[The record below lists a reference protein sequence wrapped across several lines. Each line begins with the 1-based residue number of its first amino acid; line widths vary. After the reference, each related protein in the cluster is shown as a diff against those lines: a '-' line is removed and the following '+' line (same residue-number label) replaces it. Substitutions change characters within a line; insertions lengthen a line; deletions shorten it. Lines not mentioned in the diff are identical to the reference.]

1 MKTQY
6 NGILAPM
13 ALALVGA
20 LTLYGCGG
28 GGGGGGSTAAPGGT
42 ATVVAPV
49 VNTPLDGVTV
59 TLSCA
64 DGTVGGSNTAK
75 QGSVAISVPTTC
87 LTPYT
92 MVVSGKGTMAGPDLM
107 FGTADDETYDST
119 MRTALKS
126 VIQSTDLGLPAGAAL
141 TAGSTVNAPAMTA
154 ITTMIAESVGKPNP
168 SVAEIS
174 AAMTKVAG
182 VTGLAVADLY
192 KNPMTNGNVFQMATL
207 ANEMVAAAVKDAPTL
222 TAPNNLIKAMASSMT
237 AKLTDATIDPAN
249 LMGLSAASSSVL
261 KAQMPTI
268 QAKATAMKSVAD
280 AVGANVAS
288 ANQAGLMPADAA
300 NAMAGALKGPQAAIA
315 QAVVAN
321 AQIAQDTL
329 TQMATQM
336 AALRN
341 NASVAP
347 ADLAARM
354 VAMVQ
359 GMDAVR
365 VQEVSNL
372 QTAISSAGSDPTAI
386 ANGVMQAG
394 LQAQSMIAG
403 STPALMSSVLGAT
416 TANLQSSGFMSAM
429 AASIVSQINPAAM
442 VAAMTVAAGD
452 PSAAL
457 ASMGLNPAMMALTAA
472 APASQV
478 TSLNLTPPGALAA
491 YPTLAA
497 QVVNMVTVR
506 VALSGSLTSGKLQ
519 DWINAIGTAL
529 AKNDPTLLNFSSVAS
544 TIQGYF
550 ATNAPDLTT
559 APPAAL
565 TMTVVA
571 GTTFMSQTPITIGAG
586 MGMAGKP

>member
-6 NGILAPM
+6 KGILAPM
-13 ALALVGA
+13 ALALAGA

-28 GGGGGGSTAAPGGT
+28 GGGGSGGSAAAPGGT

-59 TLSCA
+59 TLSCS
-64 DGTVGGSNTAK
+64 DGTVGGSNIAK
-75 QGSVAISVPTTC
+75 QGSVAITVPTTC

-107 FGTADDETYDST
+107 FGTADDEAYDST

-168 SVAEIS
+168 SAAEIS

-182 VTGLAVADLY
+182 VTGLPVADLY

-207 ANEMVAAAVKDAPTL
+207 ANEMVAAAVKDDPTL

-237 AKLTDATIDPAN
+237 AKLTDTTIDPAN
-249 LMGLSAASSSVL
+249 LMGLSAATSTVL
-261 KAQMPTI
+261 QAQMPTI
-268 QAKATAMKSVAD
+268 QAKATAMKAVAD
-280 AVGANVAS
+280 AVDANVAN

-300 NAMAGALKGPQAAIA
+300 NALAAALKGPQASAA

-341 NASVAP
+341 DPTVAP

-354 VAMVQ
+354 VAIAQ
-359 GMDAVR
+359 GMDVALA
-365 VQEVSNL
+365 QQMSNL
-372 QTAISSAGSDPTAI
+372 QTLISSAGIDPTTI
-386 ANGVMQAG
+386 ANEVMQATQ
-394 LQAQSMIAG
+394 QAQSMIAG
-403 STPALMSSVLGAT
+403 LAPALMSSVLGAT
-416 TANLQSSGFMSAM
+416 TTNLQTSGFMSATV
-429 AASIVSQINPAAM
+429 AAIVSQIDPAAL
-442 VAAMTVAAGD
+442 VAAMTAAAGD
-452 PSAAL
+452 PNAAL
-457 ASMGLNPAMMALTAA
+457 ASMGLNPAMMASTAA
-472 APASQV
+472 ASASQL
-478 TSLNLTPPGALAA
+478 TSLNLTPPAALAS

-497 QVVNMVTVR
+497 QVVNMVIARAT
-506 VALSGSLTSGKLQ
+506 LSGSLTTGKLQ
-519 DWINAIGTAL
+519 DWVNAIGTAL
-529 AKNDPTLLNFSSVAS
+529 AKNDPTLLNSVTVGATVQS
-544 TIQGYF
+544 WF
-550 ATNAPDLTT
+550 ATNQPDLTK
-559 APPAAL
+559 APPTGL

-571 GTTFMSQTPITIGAG
+571 GTTFTMQQPITIGAG
-586 MGMAGKP
+586 MGGRP